1 MIFFRMGYKY
11 QLATKLTIQIEIT
24 PEEDIDTQFISLT
37 HEGWLTIK
45 SGYAWDGPSG
55 PTVDT
60 PTFMRGSLI
69 HDALYQLM
77 RVGKVSP
84 GQRKYADELLRDV
97 CIEDGM
103 WKFRAKYVYL
113 SVRKFGE
120 KAASTTNV
128 KEVLIAP

>member
-1 MIFFRMGYKY
+1 MIFFRKGYKY

-24 PEEDIDTQFISLT
+24 PEEDIETQFISLT
-37 HEGWLTIK
+37 HEGLLTIK

-55 PTVDT
+55 PTFDT
-60 PTFMRGSLI
+60 KSFMRGSLI

-84 GQRKYADELLRDV
+84 GQRLYADKLLRDI

-103 WKFRAKYVYL
+103 WKFRAKYVYQ
-113 SVRKFGE
+113 SVRHFGE
-120 KAASTTNV
+120 KSASTTNV